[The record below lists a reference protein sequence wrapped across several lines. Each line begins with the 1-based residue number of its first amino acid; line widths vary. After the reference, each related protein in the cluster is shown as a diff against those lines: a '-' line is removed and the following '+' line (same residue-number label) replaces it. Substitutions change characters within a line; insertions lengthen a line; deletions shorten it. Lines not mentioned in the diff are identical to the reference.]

1 MKLATFIRGDGP
13 RTAALVHGASESSNA
28 WLRFG
33 DILVEK
39 YDLKLILVDQRG
51 HGQSPRGSSYHIK
64 DFVDDLLDTLPLEL
78 DFLFGQSLG
87 GRSAVLAAPVLKP
100 GRYIGVDPAF
110 TLPIWFAPMTRV
122 MAAVD
127 SITPRETRRKRGI
140 ARNGEES
147 IDRQMANWDAW
158 DRRMMGTLGRE
169 GRKLA
174 FTPQPPAVPSTL
186 VLADP
191 SFCVPPK
198 EAAEFAALGWDVR
211 TLPKSRHD
219 MHINDPA
226 GLAGIL
232 DDVLVAP

>member
-1 MKLATFIRGDGP
+1 MKLATFTRGDGP

-51 HGQSPRGSSYHIK
+51 HGASPRASSYHID
-64 DFVDDLLDTLPLEL
+64 DFVGDLVDTLPQGL

-87 GRSAVLAAPVLKP
+87 GRSGVLAAPTLKP

-110 TLPIWFAPMTRV
+110 TLPFWFAPMTRV

-127 SITPRETRRKRGI
+127 SLTPREVRRKRGI
-140 ARNGEES
+140 ARTGEES
-147 IDRQMANWDAW
+147 IERQMANWDAW
-158 DRRMMGTLGRE
+158 DRSMMGTLGRE

-174 FTPQPPAVPSTL
+174 FRPQPPAVPSTL

-191 SFCVPPK
+191 TFCVPPK
-198 EAAEFAALGWDVR
+198 EAAQFAALGWDVR
-211 TLPKSRHD
+211 TLAKAPHD
-219 MHINDPA
+219 MHLQDPA
-226 GLAGIL
+226 GLARIL
-232 DDVLVAP
+232 DDVLVAR